1 MFKVMFL
8 AFLIPFQVFASSD
21 LRTVSV
27 SGNCIKKVSPDRG
40 TVTLV
45 SQYTEKDAK
54 MASQKAMATYEKIRQ
69 AVQKLKLKDL
79 ELQTSEYSVQEQFD
93 YVNNKSVSKGMRA
106 SLGLQITTSEIPRL
120 GEVIALSQLF
130 EINRVTDL
138 STFLSAEKSKMTRE
152 DCLVEAIKNAHS
164 KAEKMAESAKAK
176 VGNVQLIDENPNRST
191 GNESAYAMMNEAA
204 ASPQSRST
212 NLAPGIESKPE
223 LVSVNVLVKF
233 ELK

>member
-1 MFKVMFL
+1 MSKVIFL
-8 AFLIPFQVFASSD
+8 SFLIPFQIFAASD

-45 SQYTEKDAK
+45 AQYTEKTAQL
-54 MASQKAMATYEKIRQ
+54 ASQKAMATYEKIRQ
-69 AVQKLKLKDL
+69 AVQKMNLKDV

-93 YVNNKSVSKGMRA
+93 YINNKSISKGMRA
-106 SLGLQITTSEIPRL
+106 SLGLQITTSEISKL
-120 GEVIALSQLF
+120 GEVIALSQKF

-138 STFLSAEKSKMTRE
+138 STFLSADKSKSTRE
-152 DCLVEAIKNAHS
+152 DCLVEAIKNARS

-176 VGNVQLIDENPNRST
+176 VGNVQLIDENPNRSN
-191 GNESAYAMMNEAA
+191 GNESAYAMMDDAA
-204 ASPQSRST
+204 ESPQSKSAS
-212 NLAPGIESKPE
+212 LAPGIESKPE

>member
-1 MFKVMFL
+1 MFKILFL
-8 AFLIPFQVFASSD
+8 SALIPFQVFASTD

-40 TVTLV
+40 AVTLV
-45 SQYTEKDAK
+45 AQYTEKTAQV
-54 MASQKAMATYEKIRQ
+54 ASQKAMVTYEKIRK
-69 AVQKLKLKDL
+69 AVQKMNLKDV

-93 YVNNKSVSKGMRA
+93 YINNKSVSKGMRA
-106 SLGLQITTSEIPRL
+106 SLGLQVTTSEIPKL
-120 GEVIALSQLF
+120 GEVIALSQQF
-130 EINRVTDL
+130 EINRVSGL
-138 STFLSAEKSKMTRE
+138 STFLSAEKSKTTRE
-152 DCLVEAIKNAHS
+152 DCLVEAIKNARS

-176 VGNVQLIDENPNRST
+176 VGNVQLIDENPNRSS
-191 GNESAYAMMNEAA
+191 GPEISYDVLSDEA
-204 ASPQSRST
+204 SSESRSA

>member
-1 MFKVMFL
+1 MSKVIL
-8 AFLIPFQVFASSD
+8 LSFLIPFQAFAVSD

-54 MASQKAMATYEKIRQ
+54 TASQKAMATYEKIRQ
-69 AVQKLKLKDL
+69 AVQKMKLKDL
-79 ELQTSEYSVQEQFD
+79 ELQTSEYSVQEQFE
-93 YVNNKSVSKGMRA
+93 YINNKSTSKGMRA
-106 SLGLQITTSEIPRL
+106 SLGLQITTSEISKL
-120 GEVIALSQLF
+120 GEIIALSQQF

-138 STFLSAEKSKMTRE
+138 NTFLSAEKSKETRE
-152 DCLVEAIKNAHS
+152 DCLVEAIKNARS
-164 KAEKMAESAKAK
+164 KAEKMAESARAK
-176 VGNVQLIDENPNRST
+176 VGNVQLIDENPNRSI
-191 GNESAYAMMNEAA
+191 GNESAYAMMDEAA
-204 ASPQSRST
+204 ESPQSRGTS
-212 NLAPGIESKPE
+212 LAPGIESKPE

>member
-1 MFKVMFL
+1 MPKILFL
-8 AFLIPFQVFASSD
+8 SLLIPLQVFANSD

-45 SQYTEKDAK
+45 AQYTEKTAQV
-54 MASQKAMATYEKIRQ
+54 ASQKAMATYEKIRQ
-69 AVQKLKLKDL
+69 AVQKMKLKDL

-93 YVNNKSVSKGMRA
+93 YVNNKSVSRGMRA
-106 SLGLQITTSEIPRL
+106 SLGLQITTSEISKL
-120 GEVIALSQLF
+120 GDVIALSQTL

-138 STFLSAEKSKMTRE
+138 STFLSAEKSKETRE
-152 DCLVEAIKNAHS
+152 DCLVEAIKNARS

-191 GNESAYAMMNEAA
+191 GNESAYAMMDEE